1 MNPPAGRNDDAFSG
15 ARIAPHVRGMGH
27 DRKGTKPRQRHHL
40 PLRQGF
46 AEDREEGFFRRRIGS
61 MGVMGRVGCMGR
73 VGRMGRRNGRDFCIF
88 THPMIPITPLL
99 PILFPTQGLL

>member
-1 MNPPAGRNDDAFSG
+1 MNPPAGRNGDALSG
-15 ARIAPHVRGMGH
+15 ARIAPHSRCMGH
-27 DRKGTKPRQRHHL
+27 DRKGTKPRQRHAL

-73 VGRMGRRNGRDFCIF
+73 MGRRNGRDFCIF
-88 THPMIPITPLL
+88 THPMIPITPLF
-99 PILFPTQGLL
+99 PILIPTQGLL

>member
-1 MNPPAGRNDDAFSG
+1 MNPSTSRNGDAFSG
-15 ARIAPHVRGMGH
+15 ARIAPHARCMGH

-46 AEDREEGFFRRRIGS
+46 AEDREKGFFRRRKGS
-61 MGVMGRVGCMGR
+61 MGVMGRMGSMGCRGF
-73 VGRMGRRNGRDFCIF
+73 RDFCIF
-88 THPMIPITPLL
+88 IHPITPIL

>member
-1 MNPPAGRNDDAFSG
+1 MNPPAGRNGDALSG
-15 ARIAPHVRGMGH
+15 ARIAPHSRCMGH
-27 DRKGTKPRQRHHL
+27 DRKGTKPRQRHAL

-61 MGVMGRVGCMGR
+61 MGVMGRVGCM
-73 VGRMGRRNGRDFCIF
+73 GRMGRRNGRDFCIF